1 MCSNIYNT
9 LRSLIV
15 FSDTILAPGLGTPI
29 RTGNC
34 AAEGLSRGERHTV
47 LQQDGWIIVDGKAMG
62 SQSRAIGE
70 T

>member
-15 FSDTILAPGLGTPI
+15 FSDTILGTPI
-29 RTGNC
+29 RAGNC